1 MQWLK
6 LKLLSLPQRDHIW
19 CYFVMAM
26 QLIPH
31 SFLFVWVSLPRT
43 TGKFK
48 TFFQKPVG
56 RTPPQHTFARGC
68 SSLRS
73 ALLWASAWRL
83 FLAQFSSKYVR
94 AQRRAVPGCF
104 GFTGAKGCCGG
115 PSHGFWEKFNSR
127 SLKSSANVRFV
138 TPRRTVSKKRFSV
151 VLRKR
156 DDRPVL
162 LAYTR
167 HPNIQQ

>member
-1 MQWLK
+1 MEPFRKFCRVSRRKQNTVL
-6 LKLLSLPQRDHIW
+6 
-19 CYFVMAM
+19 F
-26 QLIPH
+26 
-31 SFLFVWVSLPRT
+31 FLFEFHSREQLVNLKPFSKNPWEEPLHNILLP
-43 TGKFK
+43 G
-48 TFFQKPVG
+48 
-56 RTPPQHTFARGC
+56 A
-68 SSLRS
+68 
-73 ALLWASAWRL
+73 ALLWEAL
-83 FLAQFSSKYVR
+83 FFERVLDDCLAQFSSKYVR
-94 AQRRAVPGCF
+94 AHRRAVPGCF

-138 TPRRTVSKKRFSV
+138 TPRRTVSKKRLSV

-156 DDRPVL
+156 DDCPVL

>member
-6 LKLLSLPQRDHIW
+6 LKLLSLPQLDHIW

-48 TFFQKPVG
+48 TFFQNPWEEPLNNILLPG
-56 RTPPQHTFARGC
+56 A
-68 SSLRS
+68 
-73 ALLWASAWRL
+73 ALLWEAL
-83 FLAQFSSKYVR
+83 FFERVLDDCLAQFSSKYVR

-104 GFTGAKGCCGG
+104 GFTRAKGCCGG
-115 PSHGFWEKFNSR
+115 SSHGFWEKFNSR

-138 TPRRTVSKKRFSV
+138 TPWRTVSKKRFSV

-156 DDRPVL
+156 DDCPVL

-167 HPNIQQ
+167 HPNILQ